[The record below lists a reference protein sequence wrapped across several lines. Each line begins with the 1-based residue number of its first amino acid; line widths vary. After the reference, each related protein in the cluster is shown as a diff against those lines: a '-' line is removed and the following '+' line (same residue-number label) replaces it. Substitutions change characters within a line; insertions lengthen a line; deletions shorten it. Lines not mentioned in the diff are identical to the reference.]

1 MDPFVGEIKLVPYNF
16 APTGWALCAGQLMP
30 ISQNTAL
37 FSLLGTMYG
46 GNGISTFALPDLRGR
61 VALGI
66 GQGPGLSLYDQGEVG
81 GDEIVTLLA
90 SEMPAHTHGVNV
102 TSTVAT
108 ADNPVGKH
116 AAATPASTGNAYGTG
131 VTGQMPVGAI
141 GSTGG
146 GQPHSNMQPYLAL
159 NYIIALQGVF
169 PQRP

>member
-1 MDPFVGEIKLVPYNF
+1 MYRLQASARRSAQQIMRRRRSNQGCGGRAETRSRGIRITAF

-116 AAATPASTGNAYGTG
+116 AAATPAS
-131 VTGQMPVGAI
+131 MP
-141 GSTGG
+141 
-146 GQPHSNMQPYLAL
+146 
-159 NYIIALQGVF
+159 
-169 PQRP
+169 